1 MGANDNQWVFD
12 TLLAAQ
18 REEVASQYYVARLN
32 RGLEVS
38 SPHEFKDL
46 AEAHKHFEN
55 LDAMLVVSQIKGEP
69 SGTTQPRAPQ
79 AQRGRGDGRSRS
91 RGRGRPSKSSKTSAS
106 AEAEPSKKA
115 DTKEN

>member
-1 MGANDNQWVFD
+1 MKLAIPAKELIQARLDLASLKRKSFPSYFQFTIKFDSLISAVGANDSQWIFN

-18 REEVASQYYVARLN
+18 REEVAFHYYVAHLN

-55 LDAMLVVSQIKGEP
+55 LMPCWL
-69 SGTTQPRAPQ
+69 
-79 AQRGRGDGRSRS
+79 
-91 RGRGRPSKSSKTSAS
+91 
-106 AEAEPSKKA
+106 
-115 DTKEN
+115 